1 TIDLR
6 SSRGAAAKATRHS
19 VAITEGSPTSSLPTG
34 ACSPTYDRPVPERPF
49 ASVCRFGVRLQFG
62 REQAFASLLV
72 SAGARGGSRTPTPLR
87 ALGPKPSA
95 SGIPP
100 LSRDSGSLAPGRAS
114 WRLDLDPRA
123 APLVE

>member
-1 TIDLR
+1 MTVPSAIRLIPSFEPSRRGNRTVIRDLGVVQATCRTTRGHTIDLR

-72 SAGARGGSRTPTPLR
+72 SAGARGG
-87 ALGPKPSA
+87 
-95 SGIPP
+95 
-100 LSRDSGSLAPGRAS
+100 
-114 WRLDLDPRA
+114 
-123 APLVE
+123 